1 MSNIKFKI
9 KVVQF
14 VKFTANFQIKPLQ
27 TTKRSYYVTNNPF
40 SGCFHKYKLLVTSSV
55 YSVENL

>member
-14 VKFTANFQIKPLQ
+14 VKFTTNFQIRPLQ
-27 TTKRSYYVTNNPF
+27 TTKRSYYVTSGYNLT
-40 SGCFHKYKLLVTSSV
+40 SGCFHNNLLV
-55 YSVENL
+55 Y

>member
-14 VKFTANFQIKPLQ
+14 VKFTTDFQIEPLQ
-27 TTKRSYYVTNNPF
+27 TTKRSYYVTNNQF
-40 SGCFHKYKLLVTSSV
+40 IGCFHKYRLLV
-55 YSVENL
+55 Y

>member
-14 VKFTANFQIKPLQ
+14 VKFTTNFQIKALQ

-40 SGCFHKYKLLVTSSV
+40 SGCFHKYKLLVYEFHV
-55 YSVENL
+55 FC